1 MKSRLIISHG
11 CKWFCKQA
19 SHKGG
24 HPGGRTGGLGA
35 LLMAQTVGWRSC
47 SVWDIH
53 NISKFDMDWDNW
65 IMLNSVNKLNLHE
78 IAFHSR
84 IIQNVVLQFQQKTK
98 LLLQV
103 SIWCYIV
110 QLTFIGSYLSVLHE
124 HNIWLRGR
132 AKCIPTL

>member
-24 HPGGRTGGLGA
+24 HPGGTGGLGA
-35 LLMAQTVGWRSC
+35 LLMAQTVGWRSS

-84 IIQNVVLQFQQKTK
+84 IIQNVVLQFQKKQNFFCKS
-98 LLLQV
+98 LFGA
-103 SIWCYIV
+103 I
-110 QLTFIGSYLSVLHE
+110 
-124 HNIWLRGR
+124 
-132 AKCIPTL
+132 